1 MHPVIIYPLSAEEV
15 REIQQMNRRGE
26 KPDTLKPDYV
36 PAAPEFVTAVG
47 DDSISRFDN
56 QLRSRK
62 KKKNRN
68 RNKGNGSR

>member
-1 MHPVIIYPLSAEEV
+1 
-15 REIQQMNRRGE
+15 MNREGI
-26 KPDTLKPDYV
+26 KPESLKLEPEPNV
-36 PAAPEFVTAVG
+36 PEFVSAVG
-47 DDSISRFDN
+47 DDSISRFDS